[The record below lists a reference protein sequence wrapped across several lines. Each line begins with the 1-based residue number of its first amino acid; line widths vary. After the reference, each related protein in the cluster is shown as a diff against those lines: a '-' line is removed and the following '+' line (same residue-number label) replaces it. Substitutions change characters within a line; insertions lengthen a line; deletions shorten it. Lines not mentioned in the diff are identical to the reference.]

1 MDNISDLASVVAKDS
16 LAFLRIER
24 DFGSF
29 DLWQDDFVACALG
42 SRSGWAILAYSIPL
56 KRYMNISMDGNSAG
70 MTASTIPMICLN
82 MHEYAYFRDYLNKKK
97 DYVFAMMK
105 ELKWDV
111 IENRIKKI
119 EKIINILR

>member
-1 MDNISDLASVVAKDS
+1 
-16 LAFLRIER
+16 
-24 DFGSF
+24 
-29 DLWQDDFVACALG
+29 
-42 SRSGWAILAYSIPL
+42 
-56 KRYMNISMDGNSAG
+56 
-70 MTASTIPMICLN
+70 

-97 DYVFAMMK
+97 DYVFAMME